1 MDPLKTKEHTRALLL
16 GDSMSPNLRILSMDT
31 DTIKTKRRPP
41 SFRRNTT
48 TNFPISVIKGVEM
61 KKKLILKI
69 TGGFTGGFTEGFSN
83 FEQNFDISYSTTS
96 IFQVDE

>member
-1 MDPLKTKEHTRALLL
+1 
-16 GDSMSPNLRILSMDT
+16 MDT

-61 KKKLILKI
+61 KKKVNLEIQADIL
-69 TGGFTGGFTEGFSN
+69 THYFSL
-83 FEQNFDISYSTTS
+83 Y
-96 IFQVDE
+96 

>member
-1 MDPLKTKEHTRALLL
+1 MHRPIVDPLKTKEDTRALLL

-61 KKKLILKI
+61 KKKVNLEIQADIL
-69 TGGFTGGFTEGFSN
+69 THYFSL
-83 FEQNFDISYSTTS
+83 Y
-96 IFQVDE
+96 